1 VKSSSGNQ
9 QRWEHKW
16 KQDKQARR
24 QQIMKKVRMKKMAM
38 ENPNFMEEMERE
50 EIEMRNYLI
59 DLKRRY

>member
-1 VKSSSGNQ
+1 
-9 QRWEHKW
+9 
-16 KQDKQARR
+16 
-24 QQIMKKVRMKKMAM
+24 MKKVRMKKMAM